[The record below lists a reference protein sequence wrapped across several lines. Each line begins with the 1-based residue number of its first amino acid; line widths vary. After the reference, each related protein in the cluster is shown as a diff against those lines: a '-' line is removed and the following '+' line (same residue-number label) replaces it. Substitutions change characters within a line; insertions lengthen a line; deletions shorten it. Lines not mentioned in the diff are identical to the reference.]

1 MKITGKH
8 DKFLFSAIATHFF
21 LTCNYCVVSFTGG
34 TDNHLLL
41 LDLRPRV
48 RTSVCHSLQAGP
60 HYLCHRTN
68 VSLHVGRFETSHG
81 EDCNRS
87 G

>member
-8 DKFLFSAIATHFF
+8 NKFLFLAIATNF

-68 VSLHVGRFETSHG
+68 VSLLVGRFETSHE
-81 EDCNRS
+81 EDRMGS